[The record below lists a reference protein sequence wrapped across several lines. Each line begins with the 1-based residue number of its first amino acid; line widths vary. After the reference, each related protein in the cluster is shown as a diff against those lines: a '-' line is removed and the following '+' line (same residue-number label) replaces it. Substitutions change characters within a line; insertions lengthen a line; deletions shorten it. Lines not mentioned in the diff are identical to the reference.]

1 MNLPIGPTP
10 LNLEA
15 ALGQSGQAGST
26 VPHGQAHWHD
36 LRLSRVWKQLGV
48 GGYECEWRGPCS
60 LVPREHRCTRL
71 GSPLQ
76 QWALGQ

>member
-26 VPHGQAHWHD
+26 VPRGQAHWHD
-36 LRLSRVWKQLGV
+36 LRL
-48 GGYECEWRGPCS
+48 
-60 LVPREHRCTRL
+60 
-71 GSPLQ
+71 
-76 QWALGQ
+76 